1 MESLLETIIQNTA
14 PKSSMQIVVSNNK
27 TQFTTRF
34 NPPIQLDKN
43 KRYEIALVNLETY
56 YSFPNIDATNNYFKY
71 SPDAG
76 TTWSEI
82 YIPEGSYE
90 IIDINDI
97 IQSIMRQR
105 GHYNE
110 VNEEY
115 YITISANTNTLKS
128 ILMLENGYLVDFR
141 SPNSLSSV
149 LGFNNII
156 YTNSFHESENV
167 VNILDINSLLVNLDI
182 ISGSYV
188 NGAALNTVYSFFPLA
203 PPGCKIIETPRNL
216 VYLPVTL
223 DTIHSLETT
232 LTDQTGTLLNLR
244 GELLTIRFHLR
255 ET

>member
-1 MESLLETIIQNTA
+1 MESILEMIANNTA

-82 YIPEGSYE
+82 YIPEGSY
-90 IIDINDI
+90 DIRDMNDL
-97 IQSIMRQR
+97 IQSRMRQN
-105 GHYNE
+105 GHYDSINE
-110 VNEEY
+110 DY
-115 YITISANTNTLKS
+115 YIMISANTNTLRS
-128 ILMLENGYLVDFR
+128 ILMLENNYQVDF
-141 SPNSLSSV
+141 SQPNSISSV
-149 LGFNNII
+149 LGFNNNI
-156 YTNSFHESENV
+156 YTQEFQESENV

-188 NGAALNTVYSFFPLA
+188 NGATLNTIYSFFPNVS
-203 PPGCKIIETPRNL
+203 PGYKIIETPRNL

-232 LTDQTGTLLNLR
+232 LTDQDWHTT
-244 GELLTIRFHLR
+244 
-255 ET
+255 